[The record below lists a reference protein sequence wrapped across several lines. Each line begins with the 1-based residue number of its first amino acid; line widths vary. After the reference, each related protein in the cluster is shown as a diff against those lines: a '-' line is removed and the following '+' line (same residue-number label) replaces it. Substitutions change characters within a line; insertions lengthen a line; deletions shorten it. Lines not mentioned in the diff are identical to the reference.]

1 MNFPQIPIW
10 QSYFCNNCPYKNTWI
25 REVNLLFKPAYKNA
39 SYIHWKYYRQVK
51 KLNISI
57 LSPFFFAVIHKKVY
71 SKQSLFKTYVIIR
84 YAFIA
89 MLSRQKSAKICR
101 HTLLFPK
108 PMISCLAWLVIW
120 LAIIIRSLITVR
132 KRLRLTALFCLG
144 ARLPIV
150 PC

>member
-1 MNFPQIPIW
+1 MPVI
-10 QSYFCNNCPYKNTWI
+10 
-25 REVNLLFKPAYKNA
+25 
-39 SYIHWKYYRQVK
+39 YIENIINMLK
-51 KLNISI
+51 KLNVSM
-57 LSPFFFAVIHKKVY
+57 LSPFFAVIHKKVY

-108 PMISCLAWLVIW
+108 PIISCLAWLVIW

-132 KRLRLTALFCLG
+132 KRLCLTALSSVLAHVCLQCLAQSYG
-144 ARLPIV
+144 VCCRL
-150 PC
+150 

>member
-1 MNFPQIPIW
+1 MPVLYI
-10 QSYFCNNCPYKNTWI
+10 KNI
-25 REVNLLFKPAYKNA
+25 IGIL
-39 SYIHWKYYRQVK
+39 K
-51 KLNISI
+51 KLNISM
-57 LSPFFFAVIHKKVY
+57 LSPFFCSYPQKVY

-84 YAFIA
+84 YAFTA
-89 MLSRQKSAKICR
+89 MLSLQKSAKICR

-108 PMISCLAWLVIW
+108 PIISCLAWLVIW